1 MATQG
6 DGNPIVEPEQK
17 LMHVSA
23 GTYACMTIRKEMSE
37 QYIMKGSDTKYVRS
51 AAFTVDVLFQGKWKV
66 QILCALRSGPVR
78 LGQLGR
84 LIPGTSK
91 KMLTQHLRQL
101 EADGIV
107 SRKDMSDLMLHVEYQ
122 LNDDMRHEICELLDH
137 VAKWGALQ
145 LGK

>member
-1 MATQG
+1 
-6 DGNPIVEPEQK
+6 
-17 LMHVSA
+17 MHVSA
-23 GTYACMTIRKEMSE
+23 GAHACITIQKEIGQE
-37 QYIMKGSDTKYVRS
+37 HIMKGLDTTYVRS

-66 QILCALRSGPVR
+66 QVLCALRSGPVR

-107 SRKDMSDLMLHVEYQ
+107 SRKDMSDLMLHVEYE
-122 LNDDMRHEICELLDH
+122 LNDDMRQQICELLDH

-145 LGK
+145 LASRREDT